1 MILSRT
7 SGVLA
12 VTATALL
19 LSTVP
24 ATAGAGTWTTMPAT
38 VSSGVLTAVDARTD
52 SDAWAIGTAG
62 ILRWTGTTWTAVS
75 TAGLPAVRMNGV
87 SASGANDAWIV
98 GSVGAGGYSNRR
110 GTALH
115 WDGTAWSVL
124 APTLSTRSDLLGVAA
139 LSATNAWAVGKIGVL
154 SLVEHWDGTTWTQA
168 SVPEPSVG
176 YSNGLVSV
184 SARAANDIWA
194 VGTYVDPVSGNET
207 YSVHFDGAAWSV
219 VPMPKAPETTS
230 FPTYTLTSVTALSST
245 DAWAVG
251 QVSAGAPTDVLIEH
265 WNGTAWSVVTS
276 PTPGLYPVVRSV
288 AARSANDVWAV
299 GDIATSDS
307 TPQYRTFTLHW
318 NGASWSRV
326 ASPPTNAYSELYG
339 VAAKPGTTHIWAVGN
354 DDTGAPFIIE
364 RH

>member
-7 SGVLA
+7 GGVLGVA
-12 VTATALL
+12 AAALL

-24 ATAGAGTWTTMPAT
+24 AVAGAGTWTAMPAGAP
-38 VSSGVLTAVDARTD
+38 SGVLTAVDARTD

-62 ILRWTGTTWTAVS
+62 ILRWNGTTWTTV
-75 TAGLPAVRMNGV
+75 TTTGLPAVRMNGV

-124 APTLSTRSDLLGVAA
+124 APTLSTRSDLSGVAA

-154 SLVEHWDGTTWTQA
+154 SLVEHWDGTAWTQA
-168 SVPEPSVG
+168 TVPEPPVG

-207 YSVHFDGAAWSV
+207 YSVHFDGTAWSV

-230 FPTYTLTSVTALSST
+230 FPTYTLTSVVALSAT

-251 QVSAGAPTDVLIEH
+251 QVSAGAPTDVLTEH
-265 WNGTAWSVVTS
+265 WNGTAWSVVAS
-276 PTPGLYPVVRSV
+276 PTPGLFPVVRSV
-288 AARSANDVWAV
+288 AARGANDVWAV
-299 GDIATSDS
+299 GDIATNDS

-318 NGASWSRV
+318 NGTSWARV
-326 ASPPTNAYSELYG
+326 ASPPTNAYSELYA